1 MRGLRS
7 ALLVLLA
14 GLVPALAL
22 AQMGGGSGAE
32 FSATAV
38 QTDSSGKEMM
48 TFKMYVG
55 ADGMRRTE
63 TTQNGQRMV
72 QIMVPTQGTLLMIFP
87 DQKAYMERRGAPAPA
102 VDTSSDPCA
111 GQPNLTCKLLG
122 EEAVD
127 GRPAKKWEIVSH
139 HEGQTATGIQWIDAE
154 RGTPLRQQRPD
165 GTLLELKMVGQENL
179 QGRNVEKWEMTINP
193 PSGQGDPVKTLQWYD
208 PALKVFVRQELAGG
222 GVSELRDIQVGPQP
236 KELFQV
242 PAGYQ
247 LVQPPQQQ
255 QAPQR

>member
-7 ALLVLLA
+7 ALLILLS
-14 GLVPALAL
+14 GLLPGLAL
-22 AQMGGGSGAE
+22 AQMGGGAGAE

-38 QTDSSGKEMM
+38 QLDGSGKEMM

-72 QIMVPTQGTLLMIFP
+72 QIMVPAKGILWMVFP
-87 DQKAYMERRGAPAPA
+87 DQKAYMERRGDPAPTP
-102 VDTSSDPCA
+102 DTSGDPCA

-122 EEAVD
+122 EESVN
-127 GRPAKKWEIVSH
+127 GRPAKKWEIASH
-139 HEGQTATGIQWIDAE
+139 HQGQTATGIQWIDAE

-165 GTLLELKMVGQENL
+165 GTVLELTMLGQDTL
-179 QGRNVEKWEMTINP
+179 QGRTVEKWEMSMTP
-193 PSGQGDPVKTLQWYD
+193 ASGQGEPVKTLQWYD

-236 KELFQV
+236 MELFQV
-242 PAGYQ
+242 PAGFQ
-247 LVQPPQQQ
+247 LVQPQQ